1 MSMSSETS
9 SSAGRARVLLVGLG
23 PTSQTALDGLI
34 EHFDVVAMVRPGDDE
49 TTRHAADL
57 GVAVIPEATVAG
69 VTAAVH
75 EHEPDAVVVS
85 SFDRILGAE
94 LLSRCPFVNVH
105 YAPLPR
111 GRGRATVNWAILN
124 GDDSAAISIHHLTPG
139 LDAGGILYQATVPI
153 GRRDT
158 VTDLY
163 ERLNG
168 LQRDYIAAATSA
180 AIAGDPGRLQDEAAA
195 SWCCTRVPEDGEVD
209 WSSSSAAVDRL
220 VRALK
225 PPFPPAFT
233 WFGLDR
239 VSIESARPVEDPPHY
254 EGRIPGR
261 VVQVDRSSGHVD
273 VLTGDGVFRLERVRV
288 NDDEATEASN
298 VIRSVKST
306 LGLRTADLV
315 EALRQ
320 ARAG

>member
-9 SSAGRARVLLVGLG
+9 SSADRARVLLVGLG
-23 PTSQTALDGLI
+23 PTSQTALDGLV
-34 EHFDVVAMVRPGDDE
+34 EHFEVVAVVRPGDDE
-49 TTRHAADL
+49 TTRHAAEL
-57 GVAVIPEATVAG
+57 GVPVIPDATVAG

-85 SFDRILGAE
+85 SFDRILGASI
-94 LLSRCPFVNVH
+94 LSRCPFVNVH

-124 GDDSAAISIHHLTPG
+124 GDESAAISIHHLTPG
-139 LDAGGILYQATVPI
+139 LDSGGILYQATVPI
-153 GRRDT
+153 GERET
-158 VTDLY
+158 VADLY

-168 LQRDYIAAATSA
+168 LQRDHIAAATAA
-180 AIAGDPGRLQDEAAA
+180 AIAGEPGEPQDETAA
-195 SWCCTRVPEDGEVD
+195 SWYCTRVPDDGELD
-209 WSSSSAAVDRL
+209 WSSSSATVDRM

-233 WFGLDR
+233 WLGLER
-239 VSIESARPVEDPPHY
+239 VSIESGHPIEDPPRY

-261 VVQVDRSSGHVD
+261 VVSVDRSSGHVD
-273 VLTGDGVFRLERVRV
+273 VLTGDGVFRLERVRLD
-288 NDDEATEASN
+288 NEEATAASD

-320 ARAG
+320 ARAR